1 MPATKLDRIQ
11 DETLRDSLAGA
22 HSSLRSGDYPD
33 VVRRAANA
41 YLELLRRKPELLE
54 GMMGRMR
61 VMMFPRLG
69 ARLEPGGSEGGQP
82 SLVWDRE
89 TFAFSEA
96 ATYFEFAVDQLVR
109 EGV

>member
-11 DETLRDSLAGA
+11 DEKLRESLAVA
-22 HSSLRSGDYPD
+22 HKSLRAGDYVD
-33 VVRRAANA
+33 VVRRAGHA

-54 GMMGRMR
+54 GMTGRMR

-69 ARLEPGGSEGGQP
+69 AKLEPGATDGAQP

-96 ATYFEFAVDQLVR
+96 VTYFEFAVDQLVR

>member
-1 MPATKLDRIQ
+1 MPTTKLDRIH
-11 DETLRDSLAGA
+11 DETLRASLTTA
-22 HSSLRSGDYPD
+22 HNSLRAGDYRD
-33 VVRRAANA
+33 VVRRAADA

-69 ARLEPGGSEGGQP
+69 ARLDPIEGQALP
-82 SLVWDRE
+82 ALTWDRE

-96 ATYFEFAVDQLVR
+96 VTYFEFAVDQLVR
-109 EGV
+109 EGL